1 MITKKNFFEG
11 LSKHYSQKRCQ
22 AQIFGA
28 KLFPTFKEQIITMLC
43 KLLQS
48 RGNYRKLPV
57 QFTKPAQFWSQNP
70 TKVAQKRKWQAMNRL
85 IKILKKILAISDH
98 VYIKMIIVHDQVKL
112 FKEQKDILIQFIPLI
127 DFLKNHV
134 IT

>member
-1 MITKKNFFEG
+1 
-11 LSKHYSQKRCQ
+11 
-22 AQIFGA
+22 
-28 KLFPTFKEQIITMLC
+28 
-43 KLLQS
+43 
-48 RGNYRKLPV
+48 
-57 QFTKPAQFWSQNP
+57 
-70 TKVAQKRKWQAMNRL
+70 MNRL